1 MSDQNDN
8 EYKDFLRKFIYA
20 LDKGTMPP
28 VSDIPIDE
36 LELLEVIVPDILTRM
51 ERDDPIF
58 ETDRAKKVKR
68 NLLAWWDEKPRPMG
82 VTKDFY
88 CSQCFLQHY
97 KIPCKPEDGAIMGYC
112 PKCNKRQ
119 TLIHGNYRKVFTKAQ
134 REGHQS

>member
-1 MSDQNDN
+1 MTDELSSLHNLIKQDIADDERCRNDPPPDEFN
-8 EYKDFLRKFIYA
+8 KGSRRGYRIA
-20 LDKGTMPP
+20 LDY
-28 VSDIPIDE
+28 VEHEI
-36 LELLEVIVPDILTRM
+36 RM
-51 ERDDPIF
+51 LIEQ
-58 ETDRAKKVKR
+58 R
-68 NLLAWWDEKPRPMG
+68 NEKPRPMG

-119 TLIHGNYRKVFTKAQ
+119 TLIHGNYRKAFTKAQ